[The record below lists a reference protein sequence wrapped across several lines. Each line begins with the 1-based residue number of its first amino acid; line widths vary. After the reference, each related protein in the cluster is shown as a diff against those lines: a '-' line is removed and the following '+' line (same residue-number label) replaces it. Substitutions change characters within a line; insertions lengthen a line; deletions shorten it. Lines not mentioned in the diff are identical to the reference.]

1 MKLKKKKWILLILV
15 MIVIG
20 MIIAYYNQKPKFE
33 SALYGEVVDSVESE
47 ALIIRDEKVVLSDSN
62 GILSL
67 SFKEGERAA
76 SGQEIIKVNNQN
88 VYDTYYAEESGL
100 ISYGFD
106 GLEDEFDFDNLDQYS
121 VVKYKDLEINYVHL
135 VEGKEISVGQPVYR
149 IVNNSKAYFVFVL
162 NNSEANNYN
171 TREKVFLNEINSKG
185 KYIEGR
191 VSNKI
196 SNSESTVLFIE
207 VNKFKDDW
215 LNRRFINFELINNIY
230 RGLVIPRSSV
240 FNTADGRG
248 ALVENN
254 RGIIEF
260 RNLDIIGGNSKEL
273 VVEGLNLGDK
283 IIVNPEDLNYGRGG

>member
-1 MKLKKKKWILLILV
+1 MKSKKKKWILLILV

>member
-47 ALIIRDEKVVLSDSN
+47 ALIIRDEKVVLSDSI

-162 NNSEANNYN
+162 NNSEVNDYN

>member
-1 MKLKKKKWILLILV
+1 MKSKKKKWILLILV

-162 NNSEANNYN
+162 NNSEANDYN